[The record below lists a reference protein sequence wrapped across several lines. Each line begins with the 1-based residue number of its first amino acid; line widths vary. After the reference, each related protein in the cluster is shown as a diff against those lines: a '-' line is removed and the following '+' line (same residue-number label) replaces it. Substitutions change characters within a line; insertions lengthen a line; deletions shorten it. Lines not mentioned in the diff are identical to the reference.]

1 MTKDDRYGVTDD
13 DYGDDLGNLTEE
25 SETSTPEPVEETTT
39 DDDAG
44 NGDSDDPL
52 PFIFARRTVKADRE
66 AVPVYVQDETATEI
80 EEVERELDQQF
91 DSDKV
96 MALDVREA
104 LVRAG
109 LENFDDVERVMK
121 DWGYGRR

>member
-13 DYGDDLGNLTEE
+13 DYGDDLSDLADSTDASPTE
-25 SETSTPEPVEETTT
+25 TVEET
-39 DDDAG
+39 DDEAEE
-44 NGDSDDPL
+44 SDDETDAL

-66 AVPVYVQDETATEI
+66 AVPVYVQDETASEI
-80 EEVERELDQQF
+80 EEVERKLDQQF

-109 LENFDDVERVMK
+109 LENLDDVERVMEE
-121 DWGYGRR
+121 WGYGRR

>member
-13 DYGDDLGNLTEE
+13 DYGDDLSDLTDSTGASTTEAAEETGDEE
-25 SETSTPEPVEETTT
+25 S
-39 DDDAG
+39 
-44 NGDSDDPL
+44 SDDETDAL

-66 AVPVYVQDETATEI
+66 AVPVYVQDETASEI
-80 EEVERELDQQF
+80 EEVERKLDQQF

-109 LENFDDVERVMK
+109 LDNFDDVERVMEE
-121 DWGYGRR
+121 WGYGRR

>member
-13 DYGDDLGNLTEE
+13 DYGDDLSDLADSTDASPTE
-25 SETSTPEPVEETTT
+25 TVEET
-39 DDDAG
+39 DDEAEE
-44 NGDSDDPL
+44 SDDETDAL

-66 AVPVYVQDETATEI
+66 AVPVYVQDETASEI
-80 EEVERELDQQF
+80 EEVERKLDQQF

-109 LENFDDVERVMK
+109 LENFDDVERVMEE
-121 DWGYGRR
+121 WGYGRR

>member
-13 DYGDDLGNLTEE
+13 DYGDDLSDLADSTDASATE
-25 SETSTPEPVEETTT
+25 TVEET
-39 DDDAG
+39 DEEEG
-44 NGDSDDPL
+44 SDDETDAL

-66 AVPVYVQDETATEI
+66 AVPVYVQDETASEI
-80 EEVERELDQQF
+80 EEVERRLDQQF

-109 LENFDDVERVMK
+109 LENFDDVERVMEE
-121 DWGYGRR
+121 WGYGRR

>member
-13 DYGDDLGNLTEE
+13 DYGDDLSDLADSTDASPTE
-25 SETSTPEPVEETTT
+25 TVEET
-39 DDDAG
+39 DDEAEE
-44 NGDSDDPL
+44 SDDETDAL

-66 AVPVYVQDETATEI
+66 AVPVYVQDETASEI
-80 EEVERELDQQF
+80 EEVERRLDQQF

-109 LENFDDVERVMK
+109 LENFDDVERVMEE
-121 DWGYGRR
+121 WGYGRR

>member
-13 DYGDDLGNLTEE
+13 DYGDDLSDLADSTDASTTETEE
-25 SETSTPEPVEETTT
+25 ETDEEE
-39 DDDAG
+39 G
-44 NGDSDDPL
+44 SDDETDAL

-66 AVPVYVQDETATEI
+66 AVPVYVQDETASEI
-80 EEVERELDQQF
+80 EEVERRLDQQF

-109 LENFDDVERVMK
+109 LENLDDVERVMEE
-121 DWGYGRR
+121 WGYGRR